1 MTKENIMK
9 IAIVHELLTKI
20 GGAEK
25 VLLALHKIY
34 PDAPIYTLLYDENGT
49 KGQFSDCKI
58 ISSSL
63 KKYPSF
69 LRRKTK
75 LFLPKLAQA
84 IEEFDFSE
92 FDVVISISSAYS
104 HGILTKP
111 STFHICYCNSP
122 MRYAWDWYHEYMK
135 ENKIGFGLKGLYIRN
150 LLHKIRIW
158 DKIASERVDFW
169 ISNSCTVESR
179 VKKYYQKDSTVICP
193 PVEVSSIE
201 MSENVPDD
209 YYVIVSRLEPYKN
222 IGLAIEAFNQ
232 NEKELVIIGTGSD
245 ENNLK
250 EKANKNIEF
259 LGWQSDKS
267 VHEYMKNAKAFIFPG
282 EEDFGITP
290 VESMACG
297 RPVIALKRGG
307 TLETIVDGKTG
318 LFFEEETPIALNSAI
333 EKLEKDYISF
343 TPANCRKQAEKFSTE
358 NFEKEITNIV
368 NNESKKYFKS
378 MDQQE
383 ESIN

>member
-1 MTKENIMK
+1 MTKESIMK
-9 IAIVHELLTKI
+9 IAIVHEFLTKI

-34 PDAPIYTLLYDENGT
+34 PDAPIYTLLYDEKGT

-58 ISSSL
+58 IPSSL
-63 KKYPSF
+63 KKYPAF

-92 FDVVISISSAYS
+92 YDIVISNSNSFA

-111 STFHICYCNSP
+111 STFHLCYCNSP

-150 LLHKIRIW
+150 LIHKARIW

-169 ISNSCTVESR
+169 IANSETVKNRIE
-179 VKKYYQKDSTVICP
+179 KYYQKDSTVVCP
-193 PVEVSSIE
+193 SVAVKEIE
-201 MSENVPDD
+201 MSDNVPDD

-222 IGLAIEAFNQ
+222 ISLAVEAFNQ
-232 NEKELVIIGTGSD
+232 NGKELVIIGTGSD
-245 ENNLK
+245 ETNLK
-250 EKANKNIEF
+250 DKANKNIEF

-297 RPVIALKRGG
+297 RSVIALKRGG

-318 LFFEEETPIALNSAI
+318 LFFEEETPLSLNNAI
-333 EKLEKDYISF
+333 DKLEKDYTNF
-343 TPANCRKQAEKFSTE
+343 VPANCRKQAEKFSAE
-358 NFEKEITNIV
+358 NFEKEIVNII
-368 NNESKKYFKS
+368 NTEYDNYKKRMANQPNS
-378 MDQQE
+378 
-383 ESIN
+383 

>member
-1 MTKENIMK
+1 MK
-9 IAIVHELLTKI
+9 IAIVHEYLTKI

-25 VLLALHKIY
+25 VLLNLHKIY
-34 PDAPIYTLLYDENGT
+34 PDAPIYTLLYDEKGT
-49 KGQFSDCKI
+49 GGRFNDCKI
-58 ISSSL
+58 IASSL
-63 KKYPSF
+63 KKYPAS

-75 LFLPKLAQA
+75 LFLPKFAKT

-92 FDVVISISSAYS
+92 YDLVISNSNSFA

-135 ENKIGFGLKGLYIRN
+135 ENKIGFGLKGLFIRN
-150 LLHKIRIW
+150 VLHKIRIW
-158 DKIASERVDFW
+158 DKVASERVDFW
-169 ISNSCTVESR
+169 LANSSN
-179 VKKYYQKDSTVICP
+179 VKARIAKYYQKDSIVICP
-193 PVEVSSIE
+193 PVSVKDIE

-209 YYVIVSRLEPYKN
+209 YFVIVSRLEPYKN
-222 IGLAIEAFNQ
+222 IGLAVEAFNQ
-232 NEKELVIIGTGSD
+232 NGKELVIIGTGSD

-250 EKANKNIEF
+250 AKAHKNIEF

-297 RPVIALKRGG
+297 RPVIALERGG

-318 LFFEEETPIALNSAI
+318 LFFKVETAESLNAAI
-333 EKLEKDYISF
+333 EKLEKDYTSF
-343 TPANCRKQAEKFSTE
+343 TPINCRKQAEKFSAE
-358 NFEKEITNIV
+358 NFEKEIINIV
-368 NNESKKYFKS
+368 NNESEKYFKH
-378 MDQQE
+378 
-383 ESIN
+383 IRNG

>member
-1 MTKENIMK
+1 MK

-25 VLLALHKIY
+25 VLIALHKIY
-34 PDAPIYTLLYDENGT
+34 PEAPIYTLLYDENGT
-49 KGQFSDCKI
+49 GGRFSDCKI

-92 FDVVISISSAYS
+92 YDTVISISSAYS

-135 ENKIGFGLKGLYIRN
+135 ENRIGFGPKGLYIRN
-150 LLHKIRIW
+150 LLSNIRVW

-169 ISNSCTVESR
+169 ISNSSNVKSR
-179 VKKYYQKDSTVICP
+179 VEKYYQKDSVVICP
-193 PVEVSSIE
+193 PVEVENIE
-201 MSENVPDD
+201 MSDNVSDD

-222 IGLAIEAFNQ
+222 IGLAVEAFNQ
-232 NEKELVIIGTGSD
+232 NGKELVIIGTGSD

-267 VHEYMKNAKAFIFPG
+267 VHEYMKNARAFIFPG

-297 RPVIALKRGG
+297 RPVVALKRGG
-307 TLETIVDGKTG
+307 TLETIIDGRTG
-318 LFFEEETPIALNSAI
+318 LFFKEETAESLNAAI
-333 EKLEKDYISF
+333 DKLEKSYTDFIPS
-343 TPANCRKQAEKFSTE
+343 NCRKQAEKFSTE
-358 NFEKEITNIV
+358 NFEKKILSIV
-368 NNESKKYFKS
+368 KTEYDKYQKRIY
-378 MDQQE
+378 E
-383 ESIN
+383 N

>member
-1 MTKENIMK
+1 MK
-9 IAIVHELLTKI
+9 IAIVHELLTKM

-25 VLLALHKIY
+25 VLLAFHKIY
-34 PDAPIYTLLYDENGT
+34 PDAPIYTLLYDEKGT
-49 KGQFSDCKI
+49 GGRFSDCKI

-63 KKYPSF
+63 KKYPAF

-84 IEEFDFSE
+84 VEEFDFSE
-92 FDVVISISSAYS
+92 YDVVISISSAYS
-104 HGILTKP
+104 HGILTNP
-111 STFHICYCNSP
+111 STFHVCYCNSP

-158 DKIASERVDFW
+158 DNVASERVDFW
-169 ISNSCTVESR
+169 ISNSSNVESR

-193 PVEVSSIE
+193 PVEVLNIE
-201 MSENVPDD
+201 MSDNVPDD
-209 YYVIVSRLEPYKN
+209 YYLIVSRLEPYKN
-222 IGLAIEAFNQ
+222 ISLAIDAFNQ
-232 NEKELVIIGTGSD
+232 NEKELVIIGTGSQ
-245 ENNLK
+245 ESELK
-250 EKANKNIEF
+250 QKANKNIEF

-267 VHEYMKNAKAFIFPG
+267 VHEYMKNAKGLIFPG

-307 TLETIVDGKTG
+307 TLETVIDGKTG
-318 LFFEEETPIALNSAI
+318 LFFEEESPESLNKAI
-333 EKLEKDYISF
+333 IKLEKDYTSF
-343 TPANCRKQAEKFSTE
+343 TPANCRTQAEKFSTK
-358 NFEKEITNIV
+358 NFEKEIINIV
-368 NNESKKYFKS
+368 NNESAKYFKS
-378 MDQQE
+378 MDQQKK
-383 ESIN
+383 SIN